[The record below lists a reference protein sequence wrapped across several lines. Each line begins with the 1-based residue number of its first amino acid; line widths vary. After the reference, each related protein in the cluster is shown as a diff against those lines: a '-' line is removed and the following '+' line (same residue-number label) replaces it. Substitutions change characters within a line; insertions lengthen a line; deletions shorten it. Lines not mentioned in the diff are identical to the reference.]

1 MIKKGYTSTASYDEF
16 SSLRML
22 ETNWNLGT
30 LVNSANALPISDI
43 FGTIGP
49 LPLSTSFTLLP
60 LTPIVNATVNL
71 TAITSGGTLPYSYSW
86 SFGDSGTGTGLTTTN
101 TYTDTGKYSVTLTAQ
116 QFAGGSASAR

>member
-16 SSLRML
+16 NSLSMM

-30 LVNSANALPISDI
+30 LMNSAKALPISDI

-49 LPLSTSFTLLP
+49 LPLSASFSLVP

-71 TAITSGGTLPYSYSW
+71 TAIASGGTPLYSYSW
-86 SFGDSGTGTGLTTTN
+86 SFGDGATGTGLTDRKSTRLN
-101 TYTDTGKYSVTLTAQ
+101 S
-116 QFAGGSASAR
+116 S